1 MDEISTRYIIM
12 AVGIYITLIV
22 LTSVIFVANNVGDVF
37 SVSNRTNIS
46 IQSRIDSIED
56 MYDGATLNGVD
67 LVNAIARYEEDD
79 TVTVEY
85 PKKNEI
91 QTAAGSIRVSKYL
104 KNGFESDALNGTT
117 YMETFCTWNYSTN
130 FKVSVTNYTITFE
143 IP

>member
-37 SVSNRTNIS
+37 SVANKTNIS

-79 TVTVEY
+79 TVTVDY
-85 PKKNEI
+85 PHKSAIEAAA
-91 QTAAGSIRVSKYL
+91 AAGSVLEYL
-104 KNGFESDALNGTT
+104 RSALAA
-117 YMETFCTWNYSTN
+117 ETLSYWNYYTTFN
-130 FKVSVTNYTITFE
+130 VSVTKTGSNYTITF
-143 IP
+143 

>member
-46 IQSRIDSIED
+46 IQSRIDSIEN

-67 LVNAIARYEEDD
+67 LVNAITRYEEDD
-79 TVTVEY
+79 AVTVDY
-85 PKKNEI
+85 PNRTTNIEPD
-91 QTAAGSIRVSKYL
+91 AAGAGVSVSEYL
-104 KNGFESDALNGTT
+104 KSQLAAGTLG
-117 YMETFCTWNYSTN
+117 YWNYDTTFN
-130 FKVSVTNYTITFE
+130 VSVTKIGSNYTITFN
-143 IP
+143 